1 MLELPSAEDGV
12 EVVAELVVAQVD
24 LLQGVLHPVKQ
35 PLRQPSHAVMR
46 EVHNL
51 QRDVRSREYLGG
63 KELPAHVLLTELLDV
78 VAERQHGEVAGEYDP
93 VAVDPR
99 GVDLVEAAEAGN
111 VEGVAEL

>member
-1 MLELPSAEDGV
+1 MLELPGTEDRV

-35 PLRQPSHAVMR
+35 SLGQPSHTVMR

-51 QRDVRSREYLGG
+51 QRDVRSREDLGG
-63 KELPAHVLLTELLDV
+63 KELPAHVPLTELLDV
-78 VAERQHGEVAGEYDP
+78 VAERQHGEVAGEHDA

-111 VEGVAEL
+111 VEGLAEL